1 MCMGISVF
9 IYIYIYNFL
18 ILKIS
23 NFLIDEESLWNT
35 VWGESHIPDI
45 GLIDAFRAWGRKYIL
60 SVLES
65 AGCWK

>member
-1 MCMGISVF
+1 M
-9 IYIYIYNFL
+9 
-18 ILKIS
+18 S
-23 NFLIDEESLWNT
+23 NFLIDQESLWYM

-65 AGCWK
+65 VGCLK